1 MLISLSLKQA
11 AAILGCSKKYV
22 RDLVKEGKIHAFKT
36 SDRLGYKIPYYVLE
50 DLGIPPSIVERLA
63 QKVALESSKSFCRN
77 GYAPAIEPFRWKGK
91 ALKTSKSLS
100 SLRT

>member
-22 RDLVKEGKIHAFKT
+22 RDLVKQGKIHAFKT
-36 SDRLGYKIPYYVLE
+36 DDRLGYKVPYYVLE
-50 DLGIPPSIVERLA
+50 EMGIPPSIVERLA
-63 QKVALESSKSFCRN
+63 QKVAVESSKAFARN
-77 GYAPAIEPFRWKGK
+77 GYSPSIDPFKWKGK
-91 ALKTSKSLS
+91 ALKTPKSLS